1 MHISLILEKISE
13 LSTYNLVHI
22 IAYLDFQ
29 YSIIIWKYL
38 LYRNT
43 NSLCTHKKSLWRFKS
58 KRTLLNQRL
67 VTLESHG
74 NILAEIQFKFSEE
87 KLLHLNPTILRV
99 MSQAKL
105 IGVPIFAISNDDD
118 DDDAKATNGSGNIV
132 EKFEV
137 HITPTDSQNYNNLI
151 AIEKDIDF
159 SFELFNAL
167 WNILRYYQIPIHKMC
182 FKGNSRQTVGSTNAN
197 KLHTKYASVRNW
209 KKWGKRAKNLYNA
222 V

>member
-1 MHISLILEKISE
+1 M
-13 LSTYNLVHI
+13 
-22 IAYLDFQ
+22 
-29 YSIIIWKYL
+29 
-38 LYRNT
+38 
-43 NSLCTHKKSLWRFKS
+43 
-58 KRTLLNQRL
+58 
-67 VTLESHG
+67 
-74 NILAEIQFKFSEE
+74 
-87 KLLHLNPTILRV
+87 
-99 MSQAKL
+99 
-105 IGVPIFAISNDDD
+105 
-118 DDDAKATNGSGNIV
+118 

>member
-1 MHISLILEKISE
+1 MAN
-13 LSTYNLVHI
+13 LSRFSVLSFGNICYIETLPLFVH
-22 IAYLDFQ
+22 
-29 YSIIIWKYL
+29 
-38 LYRNT
+38 R
-43 NSLCTHKKSLWRFKS
+43 KSLWRFKS
-58 KRTLLNQRL
+58 KRSLLNQRL

-74 NILAEIQFKFSEE
+74 DILAEIQFKFSEE

-118 DDDAKATNGSGNIV
+118 DAKATNGSGNIV
-132 EKFEV
+132 EKFKV

>member
-1 MHISLILEKISE
+1 
-13 LSTYNLVHI
+13 
-22 IAYLDFQ
+22 
-29 YSIIIWKYL
+29 
-38 LYRNT
+38 
-43 NSLCTHKKSLWRFKS
+43 
-58 KRTLLNQRL
+58 
-67 VTLESHG
+67 
-74 NILAEIQFKFSEE
+74 
-87 KLLHLNPTILRV
+87 

-105 IGVPIFAISNDDD
+105 IGVPIFAISND

-137 HITPTDSQNYNNLI
+137 HI